1 MSHARRG
8 FRRRR
13 RRPTPPES
21 PTALFS
27 ELTGRAPSVPFLWA
41 HQNEI
46 LEAYNDKHLNTQDIA
61 LELPT
66 GTGKTLIG
74 LLIAEFRRRRLEDR
88 ALYLAP
94 TRQLAH
100 QVGGLARQYGI
111 PAEVCLA
118 PAYEGMNRW
127 MLGGRIAVTVYSS
140 LFNVNPVF
148 GIPNT
153 IILDDAHAAEDYLAD
168 HWTVTVP
175 RDSDAFQPLLEF
187 VRPAIDEYRLADLLD
202 DGARFTVRYDVDL
215 VPTPSWWPH
224 VDAIRELLDHHLAR
238 TDERFSWSVIRN
250 HLQGC
255 FLLLSWG
262 HIAFRPLV
270 PPTQT
275 LDEFREADQCR
286 YMSATLGAG
295 VSLSESAACVR

>member
-1 MSHARRG
+1 MIVQARHGSVRLSDDESRETR
-8 FRRRR
+8 FSAEAASSD
-13 RRPTPPES
+13 PTRES
-21 PTALFS
+21 YCTVL
-27 ELTGRAPSVPFLWA
+27 RAHRFLWA

-168 HWTVTVP
+168 H
-175 RDSDAFQPLLEF
+175 
-187 VRPAIDEYRLADLLD
+187 
-202 DGARFTVRYDVDL
+202 
-215 VPTPSWWPH
+215 
-224 VDAIRELLDHHLAR
+224 
-238 TDERFSWSVIRN
+238 
-250 HLQGC
+250 
-255 FLLLSWG
+255 
-262 HIAFRPLV
+262 
-270 PPTQT
+270 
-275 LDEFREADQCR
+275 
-286 YMSATLGAG
+286 
-295 VSLSESAACVR
+295 